1 MINIVDLFQLDSLA
15 ILMIA
20 LVGFVGISIAFFSY
34 RYLKGD
40 AKYGRFYGTLGFL
53 LASVFVMV
61 SADHIL
67 LFLVAWGMSNI
78 LLTKLMI
85 HKSSWRAAY
94 QSGILAGKNFILGFV
109 MISTAIALLYTASG
123 QTSIHSISAYNY
135 SLCTLIPAATLLFL
149 GAMTQSAIWPFHRW
163 LTSSLNAPTPV
174 SAIMHAGLV
183 NGGGFL
189 LVRFAP
195 LYYKLP
201 NMLTIIFSIGLIS
214 ALLGTLWKLMQ
225 SDIKRMLACSTMGQ
239 MGFMIVQCG
248 LGLFP
253 AAIAHLC
260 THGLFKAYLFLSS
273 GSAAQ
278 EKRLDL
284 GYPPRLPVFFL
295 ALLCGFVGSVIFA
308 LAIHKNT
315 RTVDTTFILIA
326 MTWIAGAQFSML
338 ILWAQPLKKFPLAL
352 LATLFLAGL
361 YGSMVYSFENV
372 LAPLHL
378 MQPQPL
384 NSVHIIGLVFLVVA
398 WLAILFARNPGRV
411 VEMPKPVLKLYVKM
425 LNASQPHKKTI
436 TTYRNYYQY

>member
-1 MINIVDLFQLDSLA
+1 MIKIADVFRLDPLA
-15 ILMIA
+15 ILMIT
-20 LVGFVGISIAFFSY
+20 LVGFVGVSIAFFSY

-40 AKYGRFYGTLGFL
+40 AKYGRFYGTLAFL

-67 LFLVAWGMSNI
+67 LFLVAWGISNI

-109 MISTAIALLYTASG
+109 MLSTAITLLYTASG
-123 QTSIHSISAYNY
+123 QTSIHGISAYNY
-135 SLCTLIPAATLLFL
+135 SLGTLIPAATLLFL

-189 LVRFAP
+189 LARFAP
-195 LYYKLP
+195 LYYQLP
-201 NMLTIIFSIGLIS
+201 NMLTIIFSIGLMS

-253 AAIAHLC
+253 AAIAHLF

-284 GYPPRLPVFFL
+284 GYPPRFPVFFL
-295 ALLCGFVGSVIFA
+295 ALLCGFLGSVIFT
-308 LAIHKNT
+308 LAIHKNILV
-315 RTVDTTFILIA
+315 VDTTFILIA

-338 ILWAQPLKKFPLAL
+338 ILWTQPLKKFPLAL
-352 LATLFLAGL
+352 LATLLLAGL
-361 YGSMVYSFENV
+361 YGSMLYCVEKV

-384 NSVHIIGLVFLVVA
+384 NSVHIIGLVFLVLA
-398 WLAILFARNPGRV
+398 WLAILFVRNPGRV
-411 VEMPKPVLKLYVKM
+411 AEMPKTVLNLYVKM

-436 TTYRNYYQY
+436 TAYRNHYQY